1 MAIASGNLG
10 VTRAGLYVLITNQ
23 ADFSQYVSNI
33 PCDSAGNY
41 TVIGDR
47 GFEMPAGTYNISTG
61 PSSRGPWSVT
71 GSTVVATEIIPGPL
85 VAQSLSVGPNT
96 PDPLIALGGWHIGNG
111 YLISPPPNGTDDTT
125 SLNNILAAVPAS
137 GGEVL
142 LQPGLYKAPTG
153 GLTCANPVS
162 IEGRGTGV
170 G

>member
-85 VAQSLSVGPNT
+85 VAQSLT
-96 PDPLIALGGWHIGNG
+96 IGSNSSDFPAG
-111 YLISPPPNGTDDTT
+111 AT
-125 SLNNILAAVPAS
+125 NILTAGTSSLVYDKGGAVVNVAGPK
-137 GGEVL
+137 
-142 LQPGLYKAPTG
+142 Y
-153 GLTCANPVS
+153 
-162 IEGRGTGV
+162 
-170 G
+170 